1 MIASAVI
8 YRIYYRVSRRV
19 TNRVTLKARL
29 APGSG
34 EGLGPPPSNRAEP
47 KGRPHRCKGKPSN
60 ILNIFGVRVRVRVG
74 VGVTLS
80 CPFNVIG
87 QESRL
92 TGESL
97 RLTQINSEGYN
108 ELLSCIARI
117 MEWRRWADVTIKF
130 FAQTQSWLCQ
140 LLCQASFSETTSEAG
155 EMDPFARE
163 ATDSKGC

>member
-60 ILNIFGVRVRVRVG
+60 ILYKVKVKVKVK
-74 VGVTLS
+74 VSLS

-97 RLTQINSEGYN
+97 RLTQINSVGKN
-108 ELLSCIARI
+108 ELLPCIARI
-117 MEWRRWADVTIKF
+117 MEWRRWADITIKF

-140 LLCQASFSETTSEAG
+140 LLCQASFSETTSQDG
-155 EMDPFARE
+155 EVDPFAGE